1 MIKNLCLINVHSYK
15 SVQTYKICM
24 INNVQFSDLTMP
36 PSKLLTHEDCREAM
50 CACCGI
56 KTDKKRITVGQEALV
71 KSYAKPEYDI
81 SVKNFP
87 AGLCSTCRYI
97 IVFSISSYHSFLG

>member
-1 MIKNLCLINVHSYK
+1 MMAGRRYIPRRAKTNKTLYVIKNLCLINVHSYK

-56 KTDKKRITVGQEALV
+56 KTDK
-71 KSYAKPEYDI
+71 
-81 SVKNFP
+81 
-87 AGLCSTCRYI
+87 
-97 IVFSISSYHSFLG
+97 